1 MLQLRIVPVPTT
13 VATITT
19 TTAAATSHKSLLAT
33 RNATWHAAKIA
44 SASTVA
50 VFQPSPCHPT
60 LSQLSRSALFLFS
73 HIPLLLSCL
82 PAVSYQTEIIVFQL
96 INVNYDFERKNKVN
110 LRATQCLP
118 CVCAHLTATAFAL
131 LCSAGCHLK

>member
-1 MLQLRIVPVPTT
+1 MLQLRIVPAPTT

-60 LSQLSRSALFLFS
+60 LSQLSRSALFLSS
-73 HIPLLLSCL
+73 HIPFFLSCL

-118 CVCAHLTATAFAL
+118 CVCAHLTATAFVL

>member
-1 MLQLRIVPVPTT
+1 MLQLRIVPAPTT

-60 LSQLSRSALFLFS
+60 LSQLSRSALFLSS
-73 HIPLLLSCL
+73 HIPVFFSCL

>member
-1 MLQLRIVPVPTT
+1 MLQLLIVPAPTT

-60 LSQLSRSALFLFS
+60 LSQLSRSALFLSS
-73 HIPLLLSCL
+73 HIPVFLSCL